1 MPQRNHTKLWAFTS
15 AGLALA
21 QALVSGFMHR
31 GYPATVLTDFIYA
44 TIMATAMLAFG
55 WNSTETKG
63 RIRLFWILQ
72 AIAWAF
78 LLCDQF
84 FWILYDVIWRR
95 PIPALFVGDAL
106 LFLAQVPI
114 LAGLL
119 LRPNLQ
125 PSKPSTRLGA
135 IDFFLL
141 MSWWVYLYVFFVLG
155 WQYVVPNPEIYNR
168 NYDHLYLAEN
178 FVLTIVLA
186 ILWAQTSGRWKTFY
200 AVFAGAQMF
209 NLFAFYTA
217 NDAIDTGAYYTGSWY
232 DVPLAVA
239 MAGFALVALLGRGLL
254 PRDPGAD
261 KKYDFWM
268 AGLAMMA
275 VLSLPAMAIWSI
287 YDADIPPSLARF
299 RVVVTLA
306 TMALMA
312 FLVFVKQH
320 RLGDELQRTNDVLE
334 EASLT
339 DPLTGVRNRRYF
351 AATIEGDVGQVLR
364 SYADHHDTR
373 TQDLVFYL
381 VDADNFKEIND
392 LYGHD
397 AGDQVLV
404 EMTRRISTAIR
415 NSDVLVRWGG
425 EEFLIVSRYTDR
437 AEAETLAARVLAAAG
452 DRPYLCKQGG
462 TEVFRTCSI
471 GWAAFPWLQDHP
483 EAVGY
488 EEVLTL
494 ADLGLNHAKRQGK
507 NRAIGMLPGS
517 GRAAATT
524 ASSRGPARLQ
534 FEVLATV
541 GPAQP

>member
-1 MPQRNHTKLWAFTS
+1 MPQKNHAKLWALLS
-15 AGLALA
+15 AGLVLA
-21 QALVSGFMHR
+21 QIVVSAFMRR
-31 GYPATVLTDFIYA
+31 GYPATVLTDMIYA
-44 TIMATAMLAFG
+44 GIMATTMIVFAR
-55 WNSTETKG
+55 NTIKNKG
-63 RIRLFWILQ
+63 RVRLFWILQ
-72 AIAWAF
+72 AIAWGF

-84 FWILYDVIWRR
+84 FWILYDVVWRQ

-141 MSWWVYLYVFFVLG
+141 MSWWIYLYIFFVLG
-155 WQYVVPNPEIYNR
+155 WQYVIPSPEIYDR

-178 FVLTIVLA
+178 FVLTVVLA
-186 ILWAQTSGRWKTFY
+186 ILWSQTSGRWKAFY
-200 AVFAGAQMF
+200 AVFAGAQIF
-209 NLFAFYTA
+209 NLFAFYTT
-217 NDAIDTGAYYTGSWY
+217 NHAIDTGVYFSGSWY

-239 MAGFALVALLGRGLL
+239 MAGFASVALLGHGLT
-254 PRDPGAD
+254 PQDSGAD

-268 AGLAMMA
+268 AGLAMIA
-275 VLSLPAMAIWSI
+275 VLSLPVMAIWSI
-287 YDADIPPSLARF
+287 YDADIPPALARF
-299 RVVVTLA
+299 RVVVTMG
-306 TMALMA
+306 TMAVMA

-373 TQDLVFYL
+373 ARDLVFYL

-392 LYGHD
+392 LHGHD
-397 AGDQVLV
+397 VGDQVLV
-404 EMTRRISTAIR
+404 EMTRRISSAIR

-437 AEAETLAARVLAAAG
+437 ADAETLAARVLAAAG
-452 DRPYLCKQGG
+452 DRPYICKNG
-462 TEVFRTCSI
+462 TTQVFRTCSI

-507 NRAIGMLPGS
+507 NRAIGMLPG
-517 GRAAATT
+517 GERVTATPAAD
-524 ASSRGPARLQ
+524 RGPARLQ

-541 GPAQP
+541 GPDQP